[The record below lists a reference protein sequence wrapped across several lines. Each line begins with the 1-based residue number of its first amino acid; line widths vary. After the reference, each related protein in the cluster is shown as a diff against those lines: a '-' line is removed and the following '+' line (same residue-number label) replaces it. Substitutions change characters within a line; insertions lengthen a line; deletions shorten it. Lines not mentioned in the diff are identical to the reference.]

1 MVNFNEDSK
10 FLSDGGKIMTYL
22 ASALGKIN
30 EESVVEL
37 LRQYLRIPS
46 VSGDERQLA
55 EAVCGTC
62 RSIGMDAHIDRH
74 GNAVAALRGRESGI
88 KLACNA
94 HLDTVGV
101 GEGWTVD
108 PYGAEIK
115 DGKVYGRG
123 AVDDK
128 GQIVAQI
135 MAAKALIDA
144 DIPIAGELVLCHVVD
159 EEVPVI
165 ARKGTVKMLQ
175 DGFTADMAIN
185 GEASE
190 LFIQLACCGMLEVLV
205 TTMGKRAH
213 GSNPQ
218 YGINAIDK
226 MCLFIGEL
234 NKLQPG
240 YNKYTGYGSI
250 VPGVIAGGERSSVV
264 PDVCELKV
272 SRFTV
277 PGETGPMFYSQ
288 VLGIIERL
296 KQQDETFNAR
306 AELLY
311 DSNPSLVSEESEV
324 VQKMSKA
331 LRDVFGPDHPIV
343 YKGTP
348 QHDDADFLT
357 NMAKIP
363 TLIFG
368 AGSNTV
374 AHMPDEFIP
383 IKELVEATK
392 VYAAAYINIL
402 TR

>member
-1 MVNFNEDSK
+1 
-10 FLSDGGKIMTYL
+10 MTYL

-30 EESVVEL
+30 EDSVVEL

-175 DGFTADMAIN
+175 DGFTAEVR
-185 GEASE
+185 G
-190 LFIQLACCGMLEVLV
+190 LLE
-205 TTMGKRAH
+205 KH
-213 GSNPQ
+213 G
-218 YGINAIDK
+218 A
-226 MCLFIGEL
+226 
-234 NKLQPG
+234 NKL
-240 YNKYTGYGSI
+240 
-250 VPGVIAGGERSSVV
+250 
-264 PDVCELKV
+264 
-272 SRFTV
+272 
-277 PGETGPMFYSQ
+277 SQ
-288 VLGIIERL
+288 IDPSE
-296 KQQDETFNAR
+296 F
-306 AELLY
+306 
-311 DSNPSLVSEESEV
+311 PSLLAE
-324 VQKMSKA
+324 
-331 LRDVFGPDHPIV
+331 
-343 YKGTP
+343 
-348 QHDDADFLT
+348 
-357 NMAKIP
+357 
-363 TLIFG
+363 
-368 AGSNTV
+368 
-374 AHMPDEFIP
+374 
-383 IKELVEATK
+383 
-392 VYAAAYINIL
+392 AAAL
-402 TR
+402 Q